1 MKLGSRGSKPV
12 NISTVAPM
20 DNGSLTAVTCG
31 KNMGM
36 DFKKQNVKRI
46 NNRKNG
52 KNLLHNLG
60 RNHFSITKLRKSAL
74 HLDKVFLIEYSAT

>member
-12 NISTVAPM
+12 NISTVGPM

-60 RNHFSITKLRKSAL
+60 RNHFSITKLQEISIA
-74 HLDKVFLIEYSAT
+74 S